1 MSTTNTTRRGLF
13 AGVPAIAVAAVPAA
27 ATALP
32 DPVRDR
38 RDAILDRHLDVI
50 GRLDSMPVEGRRT
63 VLTAVTDAIETSMG
77 EHACDAELL
86 ALKPK
91 FDEVFDDWWRRTE
104 AAADHQEA
112 FERRYPPR
120 TDGEID
126 QDADRLYGLVDEIL
140 RHRAYT
146 REGLRLQCRAMI
158 IDSYDERHG
167 KEWEFVASV
176 ATFLR
181 MHDLPDALMADLY
194 DWKFEDDEEED
205 GDDGRPDHRV
215 GPSKGPTTKGA
226 GYEQA

>member
-1 MSTTNTTRRGLF
+1 MQMAER
-13 AGVPAIAVAAVPAA
+13 
-27 ATALP
+27 
-32 DPVRDR
+32 
-38 RDAILDRHLDVI
+38 
-50 GRLDSMPVEGRRT
+50 E
-63 VLTAVTDAIETSMG
+63 
-77 EHACDAELL
+77 CDAELL

-104 AAADHQEA
+104 ARAEYQDALDAELVRRTGMTSAQYNELERGSAEA
-112 FERRYPPR
+112 LAYSVERTVLIESDTIEHRYQPR
-120 TDGEID
+120 VDDEID
-126 QDADRLYGLVDEIL
+126 QDANRLYGLVYEVL
-140 RHRAYT
+140 GHRAYT

-205 GDDGRPDHRV
+205 GDDGRPDHWV

-226 GYEQA
+226 GHEQA